1 MQPSSSSTFRNFL
14 VLTLILVLPLPVK
27 ASISISMQEPK
38 WEFLLQNQ
46 PTLQTQA
53 QLAAGES
60 GFARQIQPLLAAQN
74 YSAVM
79 KAFESRDLASDSVAL
94 KQLRGQVL
102 LSLKRYPEAE
112 QALQAAL
119 KSMPDLALAHRSL
132 SMVYLLQKQY
142 EPARKHLRRSLEL
155 GVADVQVY
163 GQLAYINLQLGQ
175 PGSAIAGYQTAL
187 LLEPDNT
194 QWQQGLLYALI
205 NSQAFDQA
213 QGLLDS
219 MLKAN
224 PQSADLWLQR
234 GQIALRQNRPDQAL
248 SSLEAAIQLG
258 ERNVDNLAITAQ
270 LHVQHGS
277 PERAV
282 ELVASNIQRFIGKGD
297 RIEAVDQIGAW
308 LVFEENWSQ
317 LKKLLNAV
325 GTSKAK
331 LPGRYRSRFDFY
343 QARLALAQGNTQ
355 QAQNRLQQ
363 AVESDP
369 TNGDALLALAELL
382 AQRQRADRA
391 LLYFV
396 RAEALPSFKERALLG
411 RAQLEIDR
419 KNFADAL
426 RILRQIAQANP
437 ARGDVIAN
445 IQLLE
450 NLVRNQG

>member
-60 GFARQIQPLLAAQN
+60 GFARQIQPLLATQN

-234 GQIALRQNRPDQAL
+234 GQIALRQNRP
-248 SSLEAAIQLG
+248 
-258 ERNVDNLAITAQ
+258 
-270 LHVQHGS
+270 H
-277 PERAV
+277 
-282 ELVASNIQRFIGKGD
+282 
-297 RIEAVDQIGAW
+297 
-308 LVFEENWSQ
+308 
-317 LKKLLNAV
+317 
-325 GTSKAK
+325 
-331 LPGRYRSRFDFY
+331 
-343 QARLALAQGNTQ
+343 
-355 QAQNRLQQ
+355 
-363 AVESDP
+363 
-369 TNGDALLALAELL
+369 
-382 AQRQRADRA
+382 
-391 LLYFV
+391 
-396 RAEALPSFKERALLG
+396 
-411 RAQLEIDR
+411 
-419 KNFADAL
+419 
-426 RILRQIAQANP
+426 
-437 ARGDVIAN
+437 
-445 IQLLE
+445 
-450 NLVRNQG
+450 